1 MVKDIRKQKGLV
13 LLNILLLL
21 IVTGILFTLYYP
33 LEIDQGITLLICSTL
48 FPLLYFWSL
57 LFPIGRKHVKQLNI
71 VFLIGLILWYCI
83 GGLFYQTFSCYIF
96 YILLAIYMI
105 VKQVCMKKKIKL
117 EKINKVFMGIV
128 IVLAV
133 FFGLKSWL
141 DYYEILDTSV
151 PIILFEIFHA
161 VLMVGLSLH
170 FTMDENHFLNYEEEA
185 KKEKNEVKK
194 KEIKKDVKKVEKKKK
209 GVEKTKKTTKK
220 GNKTKKK

>member
-96 YILLAIYMI
+96 YLLLAIYMI

-170 FTMDENHFLNYEEEA
+170 FTMDENHFLNYEEESKKQE
-185 KKEKNEVKK
+185 KKE
-194 KEIKKDVKKVEKKKK
+194 VKKVEKKKK
-209 GVEKTKKTTKK
+209 EVEKTKKTTKK
-220 GNKTKKK
+220 GNKAKKK

>member
-185 KKEKNEVKK
+185 KKQEK
-194 KEIKKDVKKVEKKKK
+194 KEVKKVEKKKK

>member
-161 VLMVGLSLH
+161 LLMVGLSLH

-185 KKEKNEVKK
+185 KKQEK
-194 KEIKKDVKKVEKKKK
+194 KEVKKVEKKKK

>member
-33 LEIDQGITLLICSTL
+33 LEMDQGITLLICSTL

-151 PIILFEIFHA
+151 PIILFEIFHT

-185 KKEKNEVKK
+185 KKQEK
-194 KEIKKDVKKVEKKKK
+194 KEVKKVEKKKK
-209 GVEKTKKTTKK
+209 EVEKTKKTTKK

>member
-105 VKQVCMKKKIKL
+105 VKQVCMRKKIKL
-117 EKINKVFMGIV
+117 EKINKIFMGIV
-128 IVLAV
+128 IVLAI
-133 FFGLKSWL
+133 FFGMKSWL
-141 DYYEILDTSV
+141 DYYEIFDTSV

-185 KKEKNEVKK
+185 KKQEK
-194 KEIKKDVKKVEKKKK
+194 KEVKKVEKKKK
-209 GVEKTKKTTKK
+209 EVEKTKKTTKK
-220 GNKTKKK
+220 GNKAKKK

>member
-185 KKEKNEVKK
+185 KKQEK
-194 KEIKKDVKKVEKKKK
+194 KEVQKVEKKKK
-209 GVEKTKKTTKK
+209 EVEKTKKTTKK

>member
-133 FFGLKSWL
+133 FFGLKAWL

-185 KKEKNEVKK
+185 KKQEK
-194 KEIKKDVKKVEKKKK
+194 KEVKKVEKKKK

>member
-83 GGLFYQTFSCYIF
+83 RGLFYQTFSCYIF

-185 KKEKNEVKK
+185 KKQEK
-194 KEIKKDVKKVEKKKK
+194 KEVKKVEKKKK
-209 GVEKTKKTTKK
+209 EVEKTKKTTKK

>member
-1 MVKDIRKQKGLV
+1 
-13 LLNILLLL
+13 
-21 IVTGILFTLYYP
+21 
-33 LEIDQGITLLICSTL
+33 
-48 FPLLYFWSL
+48 
-57 LFPIGRKHVKQLNI
+57 
-71 VFLIGLILWYCI
+71 
-83 GGLFYQTFSCYIF
+83 
-96 YILLAIYMI
+96 
-105 VKQVCMKKKIKL
+105 MKKKIKL

-185 KKEKNEVKK
+185 KKQEK
-194 KEIKKDVKKVEKKKK
+194 KEVKKVEKKKK

>member
-1 MVKDIRKQKGLV
+1 MIKETKYQKLLV
-13 LLNILLLL
+13 LVNVILLLV
-21 IVTGILFTLYYP
+21 VTGTLFTLYYP
-33 LEIDQGITLLICSTL
+33 LEIEQGLVLLGSTTL

-105 VKQVCMKKKIKL
+105 VKQVCMRKKIKL

-185 KKEKNEVKK
+185 KKQEK
-194 KEIKKDVKKVEKKKK
+194 KEVKKVEKKKK
-209 GVEKTKKTTKK
+209 EVEKTKKTTKK

>member
-57 LFPIGRKHVKQLNI
+57 LFPIGRKHIKQLNI

-105 VKQVCMKKKIKL
+105 AKQVCMKKKIKL

-185 KKEKNEVKK
+185 KKQEK
-194 KEIKKDVKKVEKKKK
+194 KEVKKVEKKKK
-209 GVEKTKKTTKK
+209 EVEKTKKTTKK

>member
-161 VLMVGLSLH
+161 LLMVGLSLH

-185 KKEKNEVKK
+185 KKQEK
-194 KEIKKDVKKVEKKKK
+194 KEVQKVEKKKK
-209 GVEKTKKTTKK
+209 EVEKTKKTTKK

>member
-71 VFLIGLILWYCI
+71 IFFIGLILWYCI
-83 GGLFYQTFSCYIF
+83 GGFFYQTFSCYIF
-96 YILLAIYMI
+96 YLLLAIYMI

-185 KKEKNEVKK
+185 KKQEK
-194 KEIKKDVKKVEKKKK
+194 KEVKKVEKKKK

>member
-185 KKEKNEVKK
+185 KKQEK
-194 KEIKKDVKKVEKKKK
+194 KEVKKVEKKKK
-209 GVEKTKKTTKK
+209 EVEKMKKTTKK
-220 GNKTKKK
+220 GNKTNKK

>member
-185 KKEKNEVKK
+185 KKQEK
-194 KEIKKDVKKVEKKKK
+194 KEVKKVEKKKK
-209 GVEKTKKTTKK
+209 EVEKMKKTTKK
-220 GNKTKKK
+220 GNKTNKKR

>member
-185 KKEKNEVKK
+185 KKQEK
-194 KEIKKDVKKVEKKKK
+194 KEVQKVEKKKK
-209 GVEKTKKTTKK
+209 EVEKTKKTTKK
-220 GNKTKKK
+220 VNKTKKK

>member
-33 LEIDQGITLLICSTL
+33 LEMDQGITLLICSTL

-161 VLMVGLSLH
+161 LLMVGLSLH

-185 KKEKNEVKK
+185 KKQEK
-194 KEIKKDVKKVEKKKK
+194 KEVQKVEKKKK
-209 GVEKTKKTTKK
+209 EVEKTKKTTKK

>member
-185 KKEKNEVKK
+185 KKQEK
-194 KEIKKDVKKVEKKKK
+194 KEVKKVEKKKK
-209 GVEKTKKTTKK
+209 EVEKTKKTTKK
-220 GNKTKKK
+220 GNKAKKK

>member
-33 LEIDQGITLLICSTL
+33 LEMDQGITLLICSTL

-161 VLMVGLSLH
+161 LLMVGLSLH

-185 KKEKNEVKK
+185 KKQEK
-194 KEIKKDVKKVEKKKK
+194 KEVKKVEKKKK
-209 GVEKTKKTTKK
+209 EVEKTKKTTKK

>member
-57 LFPIGRKHVKQLNI
+57 LFPIGRKHIKQLNI

-185 KKEKNEVKK
+185 KKQEK
-194 KEIKKDVKKVEKKKK
+194 KEVKKVEKKKK